1 MLSTRSMAYVAVGVI
16 VALSLGVYGA
26 ALQADELSSP
36 RARMEVFQTA
46 DGANYFAAVLP
57 AIAPKE
63 TGPRYVAVLV
73 NTSAAQTGAVREKS
87 LGALKEF
94 LKQLRPEDRVQVI
107 AVDLKAAAMHP
118 EFVAPG
124 SPEFQAGWEKL
135 ERRAPL
141 GSCDLEAGLK
151 AVLESLGKAPAE
163 GRVLVY
169 FGDGLSRANLL
180 SSEKIAQ
187 LTAALYEN
195 RIPVNAFLVGV
206 QRDVGLIASF
216 ATHTGGRVIVDS
228 PELDVKAVAAE
239 LAKAVRASLEYPQEA
254 RWSNGVA
261 EVYPRRLPPLR
272 SDRDTVVIGRL
283 AEPAPVE
290 LVAKFSSGETKWVFQ
305 GESHPQ
311 NGYLVKLVETARNTG
326 GMAVPVPGSDV
337 LVQLAED
344 AEIGVYNLTELAR
357 QALQMNDV
365 ASAQR
370 MAEAALSQDP
380 QNQAAKKILARVTQ
394 ISQQGPVAAE
404 AAPAPPAP
412 QGAPVQPPVPG
423 QPEGAAAQ
431 PQPPAADLN
440 LVGPPVQAPVPGQLA
455 AGVAQERQILAEAI
469 TKDVQASI
477 NMARQL
483 MATDPETAREQ
494 LKLKLDEVSRVPD
507 LAPEVREQLLNQ
519 LRTAIRQA
527 DVRVVELNEQ
537 RRRAAQAEA
546 QATERRLI
554 AEGLLLKEQK
564 LTQLMERFNSLM
576 KEGRYELAEVEAAG
590 EAEKL
595 APDLPTPLL
604 ARHMASQTGNFEK
617 AMVLREARQKGVLDT
632 LYQTELAH
640 VPTPDDPP
648 VVYPDA
654 QTWQELTARRKE
666 RYQSMDLGSTSAAER
681 KILAELKKPTEIDF
695 VDTPLAEVINY
706 LRDRH
711 QIEIQLD
718 KKALTNVGVDTN
730 TPVTKSLRGISLR
743 SALRLLLRD
752 LDLTYVIKDEVL
764 LITTPEQAQ
773 NDLVLKVY
781 PVADL
786 VVPPN
791 SIGGAGI
798 GGWGGMGMG
807 MGLGGF
813 GGGYGGYGGGFG
825 GLGGFGGGF
834 GGLGGYGGGFGGFG
848 GGFLN
853 VPNGAG
859 PGNAGFR
866 AFNVQDDLSKTPE
879 GQPRSQA
886 QSRILS
892 VTEDVVSGK
901 LSASES
907 AAGVWDSLF
916 AEGTIPAKDVREA
929 VRRLVA
935 AQKFEHV
942 TALIQA
948 ALRHNQPQPWM
959 YEGLALALEAQGGS
973 QEEIERALMSAADF
987 ASDPMDFLVLGIQLE
1002 RHGFDQRA
1010 LAMYRQV
1017 AQLMPEWPEPYVA
1030 GLRLAQKIND
1040 REALQWATVG
1050 ILSQVFPQKHQD
1062 VWLNALR
1069 TAKALLDDLKVS
1081 APEEAKRYEQ
1091 ALNEAV
1097 ARDCVI
1103 EVSWVGDADLDLL
1116 VEEPGGTL
1124 CSLRNPRTTS
1134 GGVLLGDTSSQ
1145 SGRSAAEGYTEYYV
1159 CPRGFSGTYRALIRR
1174 VWGNVAGGKVKVTV
1188 HIHLLTEKAQTLTKT
1203 VALQGD
1209 EAYIQFELADGRRKA
1224 PLAEQQLANA
1234 VIGHLDLRNRILA
1247 QQLAPEAGNAPQVDP
1262 GSMASFV
1269 QSRSDGGA
1277 GNNTPP
1283 FWPFIP
1289 VRGGAVGYA
1298 PQITVIPEGSMLTA
1312 AATVSADRR
1321 YVRVNPYPVFQGI
1334 GEVNIFNFVT
1344 GESGQGLGGTGGRG
1358 FGGLFGGGFGGG
1370 FGGFGGGFGG
1380 GFF

>member
-1 MLSTRSMAYVAVGVI
+1 MLSTRSMAYVTVGVI
-16 VALSLGVYGA
+16 VALSLGTFGA
-26 ALQADELSSP
+26 VLQADELTSP

-57 AIAPKE
+57 AIAPKQ
-63 TGPRYVAVLV
+63 TGPRYVVALV

-94 LKQLRPEDRVQVI
+94 VAQLRPEDRIQVI
-107 AVDLKAAAMHP
+107 AVDLKAVAMHP
-118 EFVAPG
+118 EFVAPSG
-124 SPEFQAGWEKL
+124 PEFQAGWEKL
-135 ERRAPL
+135 ERRVPL

-151 AVLESLGKAPAE
+151 AALEALAKAPAE

-180 SSEKIAQ
+180 SSEKVAQ
-187 LTAALYEN
+187 LSAALYDN
-195 RIPVNAFLVGV
+195 RVPVNAFLVGV
-206 QRDVGLIASF
+206 QRDVGLMASF
-216 ATHTGGRVIVDS
+216 ATHTGGRIIVDT
-228 PELDVKAVAAE
+228 PELDAKTVAAE
-239 LAKAVRASLEYPQEA
+239 LADAVRATVDYPTEG
-254 RWSNGVA
+254 RWSKEVV
-261 EVYPRRLPPLR
+261 EVYPERLPPLR
-272 SDRDTVVIGRL
+272 SDRETVLIGRL
-283 AEPAPVE
+283 SELTPVE
-290 LVAKFSSGETKWVFQ
+290 LVARFGDGEQKWTLQ
-305 GESHPQ
+305 GDPHPQ
-311 NGYLVKLVETARNTG
+311 NGYLVKLVETARNTN

-337 LVQLAED
+337 LMQLAEN

-357 QALQMNDV
+357 QALEMNDV
-365 ASAQR
+365 VSAQR

-380 QNQAAKKILARVTQ
+380 QNQAARKILARVTQ
-394 ISQQGPVAAE
+394 ISQQGPGVAE
-404 AAPAPPAP
+404 APPA
-412 QGAPVQPPVPG
+412 PPVPG
-423 QPEGAAAQ
+423 QPVGEAAQ
-431 PQPPAADLN
+431 PQPPAVDLN
-440 LVGPPVQAPVPGQLA
+440 LVGPPIQAPRPGELA
-455 AGVAQERQILAEAI
+455 ESVVQERQILADAI

-494 LKLKLDEVSRVPD
+494 LKLKLDQVSRVPD
-507 LAPEVREQLLNQ
+507 LAPGVRDQLLNQ

-527 DVRVVELNEQ
+527 DVRAVELTEQ
-537 RRRAAQAEA
+537 RRRAALAEA

-554 AEGLLLKEQK
+554 AEGLLLREQK

-632 LYQTELAH
+632 LYQTERAH
-640 VPTPDDPP
+640 VPIPDEPP
-648 VVYPDA
+648 VLYPDV

-807 MGLGGF
+807 MGMGGYGMGGF
-813 GGGYGGYGGGFG
+813 GGYGGGFG

-834 GGLGGYGGGFGGFG
+834 GGLGGFGGGFGGFG
-848 GGFLN
+848 GGMWN

-859 PGNAGFR
+859 PGNGGFR

-879 GQPRSQA
+879 GETRTQA
-886 QSRILS
+886 YSRILS
-892 VTEDVVSGK
+892 VTDDVVSGK

-907 AAGVWDSLF
+907 AVGVWDPLF
-916 AEGTIPAKDVREA
+916 AEGVVSAKDVREA

-1002 RHGFDQRA
+1002 RHGLDQRA
-1010 LAMYRQV
+1010 LALYRQV

-1050 ILSQVFPQKHQD
+1050 VLSQVFPQKHQD

-1069 TAKALLDDLKVS
+1069 TAKALLDDLKLA

-1145 SGRSAAEGYTEYYV
+1145 SGRSAADGYTEYYV

-1174 VWGNVAGGKVKVTV
+1174 VWGNVVGGKVKVTV
-1188 HIHLLTEKAQTLTKT
+1188 HIHLLTDKAQTLTKT
-1203 VALQGD
+1203 VPLQGD

-1224 PLAEQQLANA
+1224 PLAEQQLASA
-1234 VIGHLDLRNRILA
+1234 VMGHLDLRNRILA

-1344 GESGQGLGGTGGRG
+1344 GQGGQGFGGTGGRG
-1358 FGGLFGGGFGGG
+1358 FGGLFGGGG
-1370 FGGFGGGFGG
+1370 FGGFGGGLGGFGG

>member
-1 MLSTRSMAYVAVGVI
+1 MVCTRLTVRMTVGLLVALGVI
-16 VALSLGVYGA
+16 GSLFSVAT
-26 ALQADELSSP
+26 ADEATAPQAQL
-36 RARMEVFQTA
+36 ELFQAA
-46 DGANYFAAVLP
+46 DGNQYFAAVLP
-57 AIAPKE
+57 PVPAVQSAGRHI
-63 TGPRYVAVLV
+63 VVLV

-87 LGALKEF
+87 LAALEKF
-94 LKQLRPEDRVQVI
+94 LGELTPADRVQIV
-107 AVDLKAAAMHP
+107 AVDLKAVPMHQ

-135 ERRAPL
+135 QKRAPL
-141 GSCDLEAGLK
+141 GSCDLKAGLE
-151 AVLESLGKAPAE
+151 AAIDALSKAPADT
-163 GRVLVY
+163 RTLVY
-169 FGDGLSRANLL
+169 FGDGLSRAHLL
-180 SSEKIAQ
+180 SSDEIANLAAQ
-187 LTAALYEN
+187 LYDAH
-195 RIPVNAFLVGV
+195 IPVNTYLIGV
-206 QRDVGLIASF
+206 QRDVGLMASV
-216 ATHTGGRVIVDS
+216 ATHTGGNLLIDS
-228 PELDVKAVAAE
+228 PELDAAAVGHQ
-239 LAKAVRASLEYPQEA
+239 LAGAVHATVVYPAEA
-254 RWSNGVA
+254 RWSENVA
-261 EVYPRRLPPLR
+261 EVYPQRLPPLR
-272 SDRDTVVIGRL
+272 SDRETVVVGTL
-283 AEPAPVE
+283 KQAGPVE
-290 LVAKFSSGETKWVFQ
+290 LTVKLPGGEQKWALQ
-305 GESHPQ
+305 GAAHPQ
-311 NGYLVKLVETARNTG
+311 NGYLVKLVETARNTAG
-326 GMAVPVPGSDV
+326 SAVPVPGKEA
-337 LVQLAED
+337 LLQLAES

-357 QALQMNDV
+357 QALELNDV

-370 MAEAALSQDP
+370 MAEAALAQDP
-380 QNQAAKKILARVTQ
+380 QNQAARKILTQ
-394 ISQQGPVAAE
+394 VRQVSQEVAAP
-404 AAPAPPAP
+404 AAPAPAAPGAAPAQPAAP
-412 QGAPVQPPVPG
+412 QA
-423 QPEGAAAQ
+423 
-431 PQPPAADLN
+431 PAADLN
-440 LVGPPVQAPVPGQLA
+440 LVGPAAPAAPAEVPGALA
-455 AGVAQERQILAEAI
+455 EQVLRDRRILAEAI
-469 TKDVQASI
+469 TKDVQAAI
-477 NMARQL
+477 NQARQ
-483 MATDPETAREQ
+483 MMGTNPETARDQ

-507 LAPEVREQLLNQ
+507 LDPEVRDQLLDQ

-537 RRRAAQAEA
+537 RRRAAQLEA

-604 ARHMASQTGNFEK
+604 ARHMASQVGNFEK

-632 LYQTELAH
+632 LYQTERAH

-666 RYQSMDLGSTSAAER
+666 RYQSMDLGATSPAER
-681 KILAELKKPTEIDF
+681 KILSELKKPTELDF
-695 VDTPLAEVINY
+695 VDTPLSEVINY

-807 MGLGGF
+807 MGYGMGGYGMGGYGMGGFGMGGYGMGGF
-813 GGGYGGYGGGFG
+813 GGMGGYGMGMGMF
-825 GLGGFGGGF
+825 
-834 GGLGGYGGGFGGFG
+834 
-848 GGFLN
+848 N
-853 VPNGAG
+853 VPNA
-859 PGNAGFR
+859 PVGNGGFR
-866 AFNVQDDLSKTPE
+866 AFSVQDDLSKTPD
-879 GQPRSQA
+879 GQPRQTPTSAILQVTDDVLNGRVSQS
-886 QSRILS
+886 QSPADL
-892 VTEDVVSGK
+892 
-901 LSASES
+901 
-907 AAGVWDSLF
+907 WDSVF
-916 AEGTIPAKDVREA
+916 AQGTVPAKDVREA

-935 AQKFEHV
+935 GQKFDHV
-942 TALIQA
+942 TALIHA

-973 QEEIERALMSAADF
+973 REEIERALMSAADF

-1002 RHGFDQRA
+1002 RHGLDQRA

-1017 AQLMPEWPEPYVA
+1017 ANLMPEWPEPYVA
-1030 GLRLAQKIND
+1030 ALRLAQKLND
-1040 REALQWATVG
+1040 RDALKWSTVG

-1069 TAKALLDDLKVS
+1069 TAKALLDELK
-1081 APEEAKRYEQ
+1081 AQNPEEAQKYEQ

-1097 ARDCVI
+1097 ARDCII
-1103 EVSWVGDADLDLL
+1103 EVSWVGEADLDLL

-1134 GGVLLGDTSSQ
+1134 GGVLVGDMSSQ
-1145 SGRSAAEGYTEYYV
+1145 AGRESSEGYKEYYV
-1159 CPRGFSGTYRALIRR
+1159 CPRGFSGTYRAVVRR
-1174 VWGNVAGGKVKVTV
+1174 VWGNVVGGKVKVTV
-1188 HIHLLTEKAQTLTKT
+1188 YLHFLTDKAQSLTKT
-1203 VALQGD
+1203 IPLKGD

-1224 PLAEQQLANA
+1224 PLAEQQLASA
-1234 VIGHLDLRNRILA
+1234 VMNQIDLRNRILA
-1247 QQLAPEAGNAPQVDP
+1247 QQLGDGGNAPQVDP
-1262 GSMASFV
+1262 SSMASFV
-1269 QSRSDGGA
+1269 QSRTDGGA
-1277 GNNTPP
+1277 GVNPV
-1283 FWPFIP
+1283 WPFIP

-1358 FGGLFGGGFGGG
+1358 FGGLFGGGFGG
-1370 FGGFGGGFGG
+1370 FGGGFGG